1 MMFRRAEATDLTA
14 MMEIET
20 QVFPGSAWS
29 AEQMA
34 DELAR
39 TADTRWYAVAESEG
53 LVVGYAGLYLS
64 PPDADVQTVAVAS
77 GRQGGGVGRGL
88 LTAAIDHA
96 WQVGCTRIF
105 LEVRAD
111 NEPALT
117 LYAAAGFVR
126 MGRRSRYYPDG
137 TDAITMRLRRNEVP
151 DLLEAVRVG

>member
-1 MMFRRAEATDLTA
+1 MIIRRAEAGDLTS
-14 MMEIET
+14 MMDIEI
-20 QVFPGSAWS
+20 QVFPGTAWS

-53 LVVGYAGLYLS
+53 LVVGYVGLYVS
-64 PPDADVQTVAVAS
+64 PPDADVQTVAVAKS
-77 GRQGGGVGRGL
+77 QQGGGVGRRL
-88 LTAAIDHA
+88 VAAAIDHA
-96 WQVGCTRIF
+96 WQVGCARIF

-117 LYAAAGFVR
+117 LYATEGFVR

-137 TDAITMRLRRNEVP
+137 TDAITMRLRRHEVP
-151 DLLEAVRVG
+151 DLPESAHVG